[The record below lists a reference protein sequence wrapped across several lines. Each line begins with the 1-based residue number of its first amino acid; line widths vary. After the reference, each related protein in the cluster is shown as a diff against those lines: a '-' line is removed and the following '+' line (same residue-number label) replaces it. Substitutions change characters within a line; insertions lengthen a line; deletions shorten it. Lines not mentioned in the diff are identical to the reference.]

1 MRKLLLIVFSISLIN
16 TRFSQYTYTLNQ
28 NTGNPSG
35 LNSDYEYPV
44 GAGLD
49 ASWTVILGPSQTTP
63 SWSSTETI
71 PFSFNFN
78 GMLLLLSI
86 KSHLLEFLL
95 FLQQLRLFLELLM
108 LHYQVLQFQMHQFWF
123 GGFKVLEQMI
133 IL

>member
-16 TRFSQYTYTLNQ
+16 TSFSQYTYTLNQ

-78 GMLLLLSI
+78 GCCC
-86 KSHLLEFLL
+86 
-95 FLQQLRLFLELLM
+95 
-108 LHYQVLQFQMHQFWF
+108 
-123 GGFKVLEQMI
+123 
-133 IL
+133 